1 MGADAVLVNTAIA
14 VAKNPVLMAQAF
26 KAAID
31 AGELARQSGLAVPT
45 SITHMQAQASSPLTQ
60 YLEAF

>member
-1 MGADAVLVNTAIA
+1 
-14 VAKNPVLMAQAF
+14 
-26 KAAID
+26 
-31 AGELARQSGLAVPT
+31 ELARQSGLAVPT